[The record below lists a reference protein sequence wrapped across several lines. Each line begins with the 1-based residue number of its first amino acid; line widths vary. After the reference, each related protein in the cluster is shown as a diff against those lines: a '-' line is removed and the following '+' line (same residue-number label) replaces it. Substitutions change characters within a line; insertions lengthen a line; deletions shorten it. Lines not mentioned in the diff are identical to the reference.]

1 MDIAVSGDSNIVQK
15 ESETYDEKYQDL
27 AREIKKIWKS
37 KTEVVPVAVGSLSS
51 KSKKLAGHLEQLGI
65 EDQTRTMQTLA
76 LFGLAQFLR
85 KGFEV

>member
-1 MDIAVSGDSNIVQK
+1 MDLAVFGDSNIVQK
-15 ESETYDEKYQDL
+15 ESEKYEKYPDL

-37 KTEVVPVAVGSLSS
+37 RTEVVPVAVGALSS

-65 EDQTRTMQTLA
+65 EYQTRTMQKLA